1 MQRLAAV
8 VLRSTV
14 EHHCVANSVN
24 KTSEK
29 CTSARRTAVQA
40 AIISLACGWLTLAV
54 LLPAVSLKGYQAITA
69 PSLGASSSNARK
81 RPRQTGGL
89 AWRAPSTGDCAGSF
103 ILVPSHTA
111 TRHAYEGGTLA
122 CYATED

>member
-1 MQRLAAV
+1 MQGLAAV
-8 VLRSTV
+8 VLRSAV
-14 EHHCVANSVN
+14 EHHSVANSAN
-24 KTSEK
+24 KTSER
-29 CTSARRTAVQA
+29 CIPHALHGLRSCYQ
-40 AIISLACGWLTLAV
+40 IPGLWPTLAV

-89 AWRAPSTGDCAGSF
+89 AWRAPSAGDCAGSF